1 MPGSGAGVGAAPG
14 ARGSGCRRCRG
25 ALPERGTRGRRRRW
39 RSPRCAGWA
48 GGGGTGTPAARCPV
62 RFLAPRSRGRSPRGC
77 GALPRGGA
85 RCGDGCSAGVC
96 VPLPSF
102 GCGQSAAVSPAP
114 PRAARTAAGGVATKL
129 GGRGA
134 VGPAGGFG
142 RRRCAGR
149 GVAPGDGRPA
159 PLRTARTPPP
169 RTASTRLSP
178 RVLGWFFFFSLLAE
192 KKKPTSQLPFGVT
205 EPPPLRFVFLIWG
218 HVRVVSAFESERWF
232 RLQLRRSSGALPS
245 VVFPP
250 FGNKERFFLLF
261 SPFFST
267 FNRKESPFPAPLSSD
282 SRTDRSRSA
291 SGAEMLRSRPGTT
304 QRARSSSG
312 GQR

>member
-1 MPGSGAGVGAAPG
+1 MEKPPVRGV
-14 ARGSGCRRCRG
+14 
-25 ALPERGTRGRRRRW
+25 
-39 RSPRCAGWA
+39 
-48 GGGGTGTPAARCPV
+48 GGGGKDGNA
-62 RFLAPRSRGRSPRGC
+62 
-77 GALPRGGA
+77 GGA
-85 RCGDGCSAGVC
+85 
-96 VPLPSF
+96 VP
-102 GCGQSAAVSPAP
+102 GAVPRPAEPRPFATGLRGASP
-114 PRAARTAAGGVATKL
+114 
-129 GGRGA
+129 GRGA
-134 VGPAGGFG
+134 VRGRLLG
-142 RRRCAGR
+142 RRLRSAPVVWLRAERSREPRTAPSCPHGCGRRCYKTRRARSCRPR
-149 GVAPGDGRPA
+149 GWIWPQEVRGARGGTGGRP
-159 PLRTARTPPP
+159 PRTARTPPP

-232 RLQLRRSSGALPS
+232 CLQLRRSSGALPS

-291 SGAEMLRSRPGTT
+291 SGAEMLRSRPGIT

>member
-1 MPGSGAGVGAAPG
+1 MLQNSAGAELSAPRVDLAAGG
-14 ARGSGCRRCRG
+14 ARGAGWH
-25 ALPERGTRGRRRRW
+25 RGTAAPH
-39 RSPRCAGWA
+39 RSDAAAPHRFHAPFAAG
-48 GGGGTGTPAARCPV
+48 
-62 RFLAPRSRGRSPRGC
+62 F
-77 GALPRGGA
+77 
-85 RCGDGCSAGVC
+85 GVC
-96 VPLPSF
+96 V
-102 GCGQSAAVSPAP
+102 
-114 PRAARTAAGGVATKL
+114 
-129 GGRGA
+129 
-134 VGPAGGFG
+134 
-142 RRRCAGR
+142 
-149 GVAPGDGRPA
+149 
-159 PLRTARTPPP
+159 
-169 RTASTRLSP
+169 
-178 RVLGWFFFFSLLAE
+178 FFSLLAE

-232 RLQLRRSSGALPS
+232 CLQLRRSSGALPS

-250 FGNKERFFLLF
+250 FGNKDRFFLLF

>member
-1 MPGSGAGVGAAPG
+1 MLQNSAGAELSAPRVDLAAGG
-14 ARGSGCRRCRG
+14 ARGAGWH
-25 ALPERGTRGRRRRW
+25 RGTTAPHRSAPLGRR
-39 RSPRCAGWA
+39 
-48 GGGGTGTPAARCPV
+48 
-62 RFLAPRSRGRSPRGC
+62 
-77 GALPRGGA
+77 
-85 RCGDGCSAGVC
+85 
-96 VPLPSF
+96 
-102 GCGQSAAVSPAP
+102 
-114 PRAARTAAGGVATKL
+114 
-129 GGRGA
+129 
-134 VGPAGGFG
+134 
-142 RRRCAGR
+142 
-149 GVAPGDGRPA
+149 RPA
-159 PLRTARTPPP
+159 PLP
-169 RTASTRLSP
+169 RAFRRGFWS
-178 RVLGWFFFFSLLAE
+178 GFFFFSLLAE

-261 SPFFST
+261 PPFFST

-291 SGAEMLRSRPGTT
+291 SGAEMLRSRPGIT